1 MYNVHLNVSLCLCM
15 SIFYS
20 KNWCVDMIKSQN
32 IIPKQQKYLR
42 HKCYQHV
49 NNKKL
54 HVEKDK
60 GMGVQ
65 RNTFISR
72 HWLCAFII
80 AQ

>member
-1 MYNVHLNVSLCLCM
+1 
-15 SIFYS
+15 
-20 KNWCVDMIKSQN
+20 MIKSQN